1 MGKSRVLASTGG
13 ATLADI
19 RTNLGLGTIS
29 TQASSNVSLTGGA
42 VTANITSSNATITS
56 GAVTASI
63 TSSNATITSGA
74 VTANVTSSNAVITGG
89 QVSGLSNLQV
99 SGNITLSQAF
109 FESANVTA
117 SAVTANI
124 TLVAKD
130 SGICYFTSNATAN
143 TTVNLTGV
151 LALGTGSA
159 TTYTLLMTNGATAYK
174 VNTVQ
179 VEGAAANVRWSGG
192 AVPTAGN
199 AANVDIYS
207 FTVIKT
213 GTSAY
218 SVFASQSQ
226 FG

>member
-1 MGKSRVLASTGG
+1 MAIKVSGTTVIDDSRNITNIVQYSGNVTSSNAIITGG
-13 ATLADI
+13 SITGNI
-19 RTNLGLGTIS
+19 T
-29 TQASSNVSLTGGA
+29 SSNAVITNGS

-56 GAVTASI
+56 GVI
-63 TSSNATITSGA
+63 
-74 VTANVTSSNAVITGG
+74 TANVTSSNAVITGG

-130 SGICYFTSNATAN
+130 SGICYFTSNASAN

-151 LALGTGSA
+151 SALGTGAA
-159 TTYTLLMTNGATAYK
+159 TTYTLLMTNGSPAYK

-179 VEGAAANVRWSGG
+179 VEGAASNVRWSGG
-192 AVPTAGN
+192 AAPTSGN

-213 GTSAY
+213 GASAY
-218 SVFASQSQ
+218 SVFATQSQ

>member
-13 ATLADI
+13 TTLADI

-29 TQASSNVSLTGGA
+29 IQESSNVSLTGGSI
-42 VTANITSSNATITS
+42 TANATITS
-56 GAVTASI
+56 GAVTANI

-74 VTANVTSSNAVITGG
+74 VTANVTSSNAVVTGG
-89 QVSGLSNLQV
+89 QITGLSNLQI
-99 SGNITLSQAF
+99 SGNITLAQAF

-159 TTYTLLMTNGATAYK
+159 TTYTLLMTNGSPAYK
-174 VNTVQ
+174 VNTIQ

-192 AVPTAGN
+192 TAPSAGN

-218 SVFASQSQ
+218 SVFATQSQ